1 MSIVSLTPTALTS
14 IHWSLTSIL
23 CTGNVVQRFAVVL
36 DTKKIMKKVDDLS
49 DLFSSDED
57 VAAYNIDN
65 MIDTF
70 NQLQQSLLGEEFID
84 FGDL

>member
-1 MSIVSLTPTALTS
+1 MIDSSLEYL
-14 IHWSLTSIL
+14 SLDDHS
-23 CTGNVVQRFAVVL
+23 AVVL